1 MSRVNEVR
9 RSRVSAAA
17 AGFCAAALM
26 AAGGTALA
34 QALKLPKA
42 EIDYDQ
48 GTDFTAFHT
57 FQWKEGQDPLP
68 NAARN
73 MSMVTA
79 IERELEKKGLKKA
92 TEGTADVRVR
102 FYASLDK
109 HLRGASRQSESPYMV
124 NDLRTSVDIEKMA
137 EGTVIIE
144 LYRGDTDTRLWR
156 GTTTKVFRSAAL
168 NEELIRSTVS
178 LILRSYPPTPSPA
191 PPSPTP

>member
-1 MSRVNEVR
+1 MSPLNEAR

-26 AAGGTALA
+26 AAGVPALA

-42 EIDYDQ
+42 EIDYDH
-48 GTDFTAFHT
+48 GTDFTAFRT

-68 NAARN
+68 NAAHN
-73 MSMVTA
+73 MALVTA

-109 HLRGASRQSESPYMV
+109 HLRGAGRQSESPYMV

-137 EGTVIIE
+137 EGTLIIE

-156 GTTTKVFRSAAL
+156 GTTTKVFRSGAL
-168 NEELIRSTVS
+168 DEELIRSTVS
-178 LILRSYPPTPSPA
+178 LILRSYPPAPSPA
-191 PPSPTP
+191 PPPTP

>member
-1 MSRVNEVR
+1 MSRLKDVR
-9 RSRVSAAA
+9 RSRMSAAA
-17 AGFCAAALM
+17 AGLCAAALVG
-26 AAGGTALA
+26 AGGPAAA

-42 EIDYDQ
+42 EIDYDH
-48 GTDFTAFHT
+48 GADFAAFRT

-68 NAARN
+68 NAAHN

-79 IERELEKKGLKKA
+79 IERELEKKGLKKI

-109 HLRGASRQSESPYMV
+109 HLRGASRQSESPYTV

-178 LILRSYPPTPSPA
+178 LILRGYPPTPSPA

>member
-42 EIDYDQ
+42 EIDYDH

-57 FQWKEGQDPLP
+57 FQWKEGQEPLP

-168 NEELIRSTVS
+168 DEELIRSTVS
-178 LILRSYPPTPSPA
+178 LILRSYPPTPSPV